1 MSRKQ
6 ICWTPDME
14 FLLLGSVYGHKAHLK
29 ASDDVWNAVSAEL
42 DLHYFFH
49 KGSQEY
55 TPLKGTTKAS

>member
-1 MSRKQ
+1 
-6 ICWTPDME
+6 ME